1 MKANAGMSRRDIQKD
16 APQGKHQQLHTITTA
31 AGRERRSG
39 CLSK

>member
-16 APQGKHQQLHTITTA
+16 AQGKQQQSHTITTA